1 MSAPT
6 KRKRVIPSTVSE
18 RKRSSSSFRHPFSQ
32 RILRCLRDSSTGGVG
47 CTETDIERA
56 IPEMSV
62 KDFAGGI
69 DELVTDG
76 YVEFF
81 PASEGSEQPT
91 YFARTNEAA
100 IKYRQLDEPSLAV
113 YRAIKDTGS
122 MGIWTRDLKME
133 TRLPQT
139 QITKILKH
147 LESFTLVKSVKS
159 IIAKNKKLYM
169 LFELQPDKSHY
180 GGPWYTDGD
189 FDSAF
194 FSAVA
199 HEVYLAISNGN
210 SDVPSLR
217 RYIADK
223 NISRIQ
229 LGDEDI
235 EVVVQ
240 SLLQESRIALAN
252 THDGSIRYKPTR
264 FTLPLTGLTEV
275 PCGRCPVAD
284 SCGDCGPITPST
296 CPYLAEWLDIEDHG
310 QRPKEKTRAER
321 AANVMVKSVRKR

>member
-1 MSAPT
+1 MSAT
-6 KRKRVIPSTVSE
+6 AKRKRVKTNAAGK
-18 RKRSSSSFRHPFSQ
+18 RKRTSGSFRSLFSQ

-47 CTETDIERA
+47 CTETDIKRA

-62 KDFAGGI
+62 NDFAAGI
-69 DELVTDG
+69 QELVTDG

-81 PASEGSEQPT
+81 CGSEGSDQPT

-100 IKYRQLDEPSLAV
+100 TKYRQLDEPSLAV

-199 HEVYLAISNGN
+199 HEVYLAISSGN

-252 THDGSIRYKPTR
+252 TYDGSTRYKPTR

-296 CPYLAEWLDIEDHG
+296 CPYLTEWLDIED
-310 QRPKEKTRAER
+310 QVQKRPKP
-321 AANVMVKSVRKR
+321 VRKR